1 MGRRGTNEGSIR
13 KRSDGRYEV
22 RITTGI
28 DYKTGKPKRASFYA
42 ANKEGA
48 KAILQKEIYKARF
61 LQTNDTGTI
70 TLGQWLEEWLETYM
84 KNSLKQSTFISYRG
98 YINNHFNGIADIK
111 LKELTIKVIQG
122 LYNYKYEEEKLS
134 PKTIKNMNNCL
145 HKALSQA
152 QKEGLILNN
161 PCDGAHIPR
170 GEYKEIEVFTL
181 GEQKKLIQ
189 ESYRHRYGVFIR
201 LVFVTGL
208 RIGELMGLQWQDIDF
223 INSCISVKRTLNR
236 LNTYSGKNK
245 TEIVLDTPKSK
256 NSARVIPISAG
267 AMEDLKKWKE
277 VQQKDKALAS
287 SAYKDSG
294 FVVTNELGSYMEPKT
309 FRDYYHRMLEKA
321 GLRRFTFHALRH
333 TFATRAMERGMD
345 SKTLSVIMGH
355 YSVAFTL
362 DTYTHVLSSH
372 KKEEIK
378 VMDDMYSLGMCKT
391 AEKLMYPIIVEK
403 TEDGYSLASPDFE
416 EIAIDVHD
424 LAVGM
429 EKIKTILNE
438 KCKECFVPEPSKI
451 EDLKVSHN
459 EWVMFVSVFEEG
471 L

>member
-1 MGRRGTNEGSIR
+1 MSRRGTNEGSIR

-48 KAILQKEIYKARF
+48 KAILQKEIYKTRF
-61 LQTNDTGTI
+61 LQTNDTGTV
-70 TLGQWLEEWLETYM
+70 TLGQWLNEWLETYM

-98 YINNHFNGIADIK
+98 YIKNHFNGISDIK

-122 LYNYKYEEEKLS
+122 LYNYKFEEEKLS

-181 GEQKKLIQ
+181 EEQKKLVQ
-189 ESYRHRYGVFIR
+189 ESYNHRYGVFIR

-208 RIGELMGLQWQDIDF
+208 RIGELLGLQWQDIDF
-223 INSCISVKRTLNR
+223 VNSCISVKRTLNR
-236 LNTYSGKNK
+236 LNTYSGKKK

-256 NSARVIPISAG
+256 NSARVIPISSG
-267 AMEDLKKWKE
+267 ALEDLKKWKG
-277 VQQKDKALAS
+277 VQQKDKELAS
-287 SAYKDSG
+287 VAFTDSG
-294 FVVTNELGSYMEPKT
+294 FVVTNELGSYIEPKT

-378 VMDDMYSLGMCKT
+378 VMDDLYSLGMCKT
-391 AEKLMYPIIVEK
+391 TEKQMYPIIVEK
-403 TEDGYSLASPDFE
+403 TKDGYSLNSPDFE
-416 EIAIDVHD
+416 EMTINVHD
-424 LAVGM
+424 LEVGM
-429 EKIKTILNE
+429 AKIKELLKE
-438 KCKECFVPEPSKI
+438 KCNDLYIPEPSKI
-451 EDLKVSHN
+451 EDLKVPN
-459 EWVMFVSVFEEG
+459 NGWVMFVSAFQGEA
-471 L
+471 